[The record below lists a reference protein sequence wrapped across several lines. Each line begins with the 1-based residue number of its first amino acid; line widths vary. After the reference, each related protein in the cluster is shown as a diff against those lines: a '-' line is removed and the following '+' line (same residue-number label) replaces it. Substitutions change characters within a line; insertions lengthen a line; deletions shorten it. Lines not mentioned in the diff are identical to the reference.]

1 MGIYLN
7 RGNDAFRRDLSED
20 IYVDKSMLISKTNE
34 AIEYDNPFWCVTR
47 LRRSGKTMAIKM
59 LNAYYSKG
67 CDSRELFHG
76 LKIESDPSYGKH
88 LNKHNVI
95 TIDIG
100 GEFCSAFGKSSFIP
114 ELSRKVIKDLRTAFP
129 DVDYA
134 ENDTLINTISRIH
147 DKTGETFIFLIDEWD
162 MVFQERPDDKE
173 LQEDYLYFLRGL
185 FKGNTAANAIDLVY
199 MTGILPIPKGVSQS
213 SLNNFTEYNMLN
225 PDGLEEYFG
234 FTQEEVDSLCDRF
247 DMDKEEMRHWYNGY
261 NYGNLSI
268 YNPWSVV
275 NAVTDKRYDDY
286 WNATCSIEALT
297 TYMNYG
303 DGLLKKD
310 MMSLMEGKEVK
321 LNPRLFDN
329 DLTKVDSRDAALTVL
344 IHFGYLS
351 YDSENST
358 CRIPNYEIKQA
369 FMTAFKI
376 LNWD

>member
-7 RGNDAFRRDLSED
+7 KGNDAFKKELSRR

-34 AIEYDNPFWCVTR
+34 AVEHGNPFWCVTR
-47 LRRSGKTMAIKM
+47 LRRSGKTMALEM
-59 LNAYYSKG
+59 LQAYYSKG

-76 LKIESDPSYGKH
+76 LKIENDPSFEKH

-95 TIDIG
+95 LIDIA
-100 GEFCSAFGKSSFIP
+100 SIMTNY
-114 ELSRKVIKDLRTAFP
+114 SRKSDCFQSFRQKLIKELKDAFP
-129 DVDYA
+129 LPNDDAITLPDVLRNIFV
-134 ENDTLINTISRIH
+134 EL
-147 DKTGETFIFLIDEWD
+147 KETFIFLIDEWD
-162 MVFQERPDDKE
+162 SVFREMYDDKKMR
-173 LQEDYLYFLRGL
+173 EDYMDLLRSL
-185 FKGNTAANAIDLVY
+185 FKNTLLSPAIDLVY

-234 FTQEEVDSLCDRF
+234 FTQEEVDSLCEKF

-261 NYGNLSI
+261 HYGNLSI

-275 NAVTDKRYDDY
+275 NAITDEQFGDY

-321 LNPRLFDN
+321 FNPRLFDN
-329 DLTKVDSRDAALTVL
+329 DLTKVDSTDAALTVL
-344 IHFGYLS
+344 VHFGYLS
-351 YDSENST
+351 YDSENCT

-369 FMTAFKI
+369 FITAFKI